1 MPYIYDAN
9 IQLFWNQL
17 QKSYDFLG
25 IDSKKVMFFF
35 DIKLQLFY
43 NFFQFAVPESTHY
56 HLEIR
61 SQKLEVNNSI
71 PSFLLRNQK

>member
-1 MPYIYDAN
+1 MQIYN
-9 IQLFWNQL
+9 F
-17 QKSYDFLG
+17 FG
-25 IDSKKVMFFF
+25 INSKKVMTFWELIPKKSCFF

-61 SQKLEVNNSI
+61 SQKSEV
-71 PSFLLRNQK
+71 RNQK